1 MKPHLIFGVLTIA
14 TGLLGGS
21 FTYPAIAK
29 RCCVSGAALKELAQI
44 AHSIPPQ
51 QTSPI
56 LIATAYTDLTLPT
69 LHQGDRGRDVQ
80 LLQRIL
86 QDNGFLGAA
95 GVRLGNPRGALV
107 DGIFGAV
114 TASAVRD
121 LQGRYRIPVTGQVNP
136 TTWEVLDMHENPYR
150 SPLPWKQ
157 QNITQPQA
165 TGDF

>member
-1 MKPHLIFGVLTIA
+1 MKLQTIFRLLTIA

-21 FTYPAIAK
+21 FTHPAIAK
-29 RCCVSGAALKELAQI
+29 CCCEAQI
-44 AHSIPPQ
+44 AHSISSQ
-51 QTSPI
+51 QPSPV

-69 LHQGDRGRDVQ
+69 LRQGDRGRDVE

-95 GVRLGNPRGALV
+95 GVRLGNPRGAIV
-107 DGIFGAV
+107 DGIFGEI
-114 TASAVRD
+114 TASAIRD
-121 LQGRYRIPVTGQVNP
+121 LQQRYEIPVTGQVNP

-165 TGDF
+165 TGDFS

>member
-1 MKPHLIFGVLTIA
+1 MKPQTISGLLTIT

-21 FTYPAIAK
+21 FTHPAIAK
-29 RCCVSGAALKELAQI
+29 RCCEAQI
-44 AHSIPPQ
+44 VHRIPLQ
-51 QTSPI
+51 QTSSI

-69 LHQGDRGRDVQ
+69 LRQGDRGRDVQ

-121 LQGRYRIPVTGQVNP
+121 LQRRYRIPVTGRVNS

-150 SPLPWKQ
+150 SPLPWRQ

-165 TGDF
+165 RDF

>member
-1 MKPHLIFGVLTIA
+1 MKPQLIFGVLTIA
-14 TGLLGGS
+14 TRLLGGS
-21 FTYPAIAK
+21 FTHPAIAK
-29 RCCVSGAALKELAQI
+29 RCCEAQI

-69 LHQGDRGRDVQ
+69 LRQGDRGRNVQ

-95 GVRLGNPRGALV
+95 GVRLSNPRGAIV
-107 DGIFGAV
+107 DGIFDAV

-121 LQGRYRIPVTGQVNP
+121 LQRRYRIPVTGRVNP

-165 TGDF
+165 TEDF

>member
-1 MKPHLIFGVLTIA
+1 MKPQTIFGLLTIA

-21 FTYPAIAK
+21 FTHPAIAK
-29 RCCVSGAALKELAQI
+29 RCCEAQI

-69 LHQGDRGRDVQ
+69 LRQGDRGRNVE

-86 QDNGFLGAA
+86 LDNGFLGAA
-95 GVRLGNPRGALV
+95 GVRLGNPNGAIV

-114 TASAVRD
+114 TASAIRD
-121 LQGRYRIPVTGQVNP
+121 LQQRYEIPITGQVNP

-157 QNITQPQA
+157 QNIKQPQA
-165 TGDF
+165 RDFS

>member
-1 MKPHLIFGVLTIA
+1 MKPQLIFGVLTIA

-95 GVRLGNPRGALV
+95 GVRLGNPRGAIV